1 MGFLQYFSRNA
12 TRIEQEDK
20 TDEKQI
26 DSEQE
31 TRKYRN
37 NNKPIVKR
45 NGYWREN

>member
-26 DSEQE
+26 DSEPQ

-45 NGYWREN
+45 NGY